1 MNSNSSPRR
10 KISLVISDVDG
21 TLINEDKVLTART
34 KTAVE
39 QLRQANVLFTVT
51 SARPPFG
58 MKMIIETLEIQNP
71 FGAFNGGLLL
81 KPDFNVL
88 SCTPLATEVLPE
100 VIATI
105 EEFDLDAW
113 LCSNHH
119 WYLKDPQGVHVD
131 HHAQTLNFKPTVIDS
146 YQDIEEKIIKIVGVS
161 KDVEQV
167 AQCETA
173 TQAKFANRL
182 SATRSQPYYLD
193 ITQPDANKGV
203 VVSKLADYLSIP
215 TAEILTIGDNYN
227 DIAMFKQSGTSI
239 AMGNASSEVQKKATH
254 VTTSNQDEG
263 FAKAIEKFVL
273 S

>member
-146 YQDIEEKIIKIVGVS
+146 YQDIEEK
-161 KDVEQV
+161 
-167 AQCETA
+167 
-173 TQAKFANRL
+173 
-182 SATRSQPYYLD
+182 
-193 ITQPDANKGV
+193 
-203 VVSKLADYLSIP
+203 
-215 TAEILTIGDNYN
+215 
-227 DIAMFKQSGTSI
+227 
-239 AMGNASSEVQKKATH
+239 
-254 VTTSNQDEG
+254 
-263 FAKAIEKFVL
+263 
-273 S
+273 